1 MQLVR
6 RFPYRSDD
14 GRASCFPCGGIPEY
28 QVDITGDG
36 DAARLVFRNDAQ
48 HRFKI
53 LKLLDDDYLHS
64 ELTSLEYEANSKS
77 APL

>member
-1 MQLVR
+1 MPRLLDFVR
-6 RFPYRSDD
+6 RH
-14 GRASCFPCGGIPEY
+14 PEY
-28 QVDITGDG
+28 QVDVSGAGD
-36 DAARLVFRNDAQ
+36 DARLVYRNDAQ

-64 ELTSLEYEANSKS
+64 QLTSLEYEANSKS